1 MSNFE
6 QLSRRE
12 LLRISALSIGGT
24 AFLAACGKQSGV
36 QSSSNIASAGSVP
49 ELPLANSGD
58 ITDIVLLRTAASLE
72 FNAIDTYN
80 LVLAEGLLTGDFAK
94 LSDAVK
100 RFRDDHTAH
109 AAAINSLVVS
119 LGGKAHECA
128 NERIDR
134 LYVQPSLKLI
144 TTEGNEDVSRDV
156 VALAHALENLA
167 TQTYQGV
174 VGSLTSPKLRGDAM
188 RIAHDEA
195 RHAVVLAQVLNPGF
209 ASVGPTVNEATGK
222 ANVASVPAAFGVL
235 ASVQVSVGKANAEGV
250 KPSVTMETPSLNGL
264 IYDNVTC

>member
-1 MSNFE
+1 
-6 QLSRRE
+6 
-12 LLRISALSIGGT
+12 
-24 AFLAACGKQSGV
+24 
-36 QSSSNIASAGSVP
+36 
-49 ELPLANSGD
+49 LPLANSGD

-235 ASVQVSVGKANAEGV
+235 ASVQVSLGKANAEGV

>member
-6 QLSRRE
+6 HLSRRE

-24 AFLAACGKQSGV
+24 AFLAACGKQGGV
-36 QSSSNIASAGSVP
+36 QGSDNIASAGSVP
-49 ELPLANSGD
+49 ELQPANSGD

-72 FNAIDTYN
+72 YNAIDTYN
-80 LVLAEGLLTGDFAK
+80 MVIEDGLLTGDFAK
-94 LSDAVK
+94 LSDAAK
-100 RFRDDHTAH
+100 RFRDDHMAH
-109 AAAINSLVVS
+109 ATAINSLVVS

-128 NERIDR
+128 NERVNR
-134 LYVQPSLKLI
+134 LYVQPALNLI
-144 TTEGNEDVSRDV
+144 TTEGNEDASRDV

-195 RHAVVLAQVLNPGF
+195 RHAVVLAQVLNPGY

-222 ANVASVPAAFGVL
+222 ANVASVPSAFGGL
-235 ASVQVSVGKANAEGV
+235 SIIQVSLGKANDDGV
-250 KPSVTMETPSLNGL
+250 KPSLTMETPSLNGL